1 FAVDDV
7 GEGHSTFEVLAAAVP
22 EFVKVSATMTR
33 NTDSRGARVVVRA
46 LKAFFEETG
55 TLLIAEGLETPDD
68 VARMIELGV
77 PLGQG
82 YALGMPAIPPARTPR
97 AIALTGRSPA
107 R

>member
-1 FAVDDV
+1 
-7 GEGHSTFEVLAAAVP
+7 VP

-33 NTDSRGARVVVRA
+33 HTDTRGARAVIHA
-46 LKAFFEETG
+46 LKAFVEETG

-82 YALGMPAIPPARTPR
+82 YVLGMPAIPPGGGTRDIPGRDHRRFSAAAGTP
-97 AIALTGRSPA
+97 
-107 R
+107 